1 MIMLCVMESINQTRM
16 YVLLFKEIMCNVACI
31 YSVL

>member
-16 YVLLFKEIMCNVACI
+16 YVFTFQGNNV
-31 YSVL
+31 